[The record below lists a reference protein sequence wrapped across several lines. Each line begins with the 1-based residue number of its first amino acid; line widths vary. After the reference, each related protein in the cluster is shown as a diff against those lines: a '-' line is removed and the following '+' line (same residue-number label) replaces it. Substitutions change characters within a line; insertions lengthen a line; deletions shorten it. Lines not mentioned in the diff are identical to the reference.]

1 MNINIIFTI
10 GAKNCV
16 YPCADDNGQE
26 LEQGQYRGT
35 IGGNA
40 YEEHGIPQWKYMNG
54 ACVERTQQEIDED
67 IADLP
72 IPEPTEIDQMQ
83 ADIDYLTMENEYL
96 DEVTEQQQADI
107 DYCLMLL
114 DEE

>member
-1 MNINIIFTI
+1 MNINVIFTI

-16 YPCADDNGQE
+16 YPVADDVGQE
-26 LEQGQYRGT
+26 LENGQYRGS

-40 YEEHGIPQWKYMNG
+40 YEDHGIPRWKYIG
-54 ACVERTQQEIDED
+54 GSVVARSQQEIADD

-72 IPEPTEIDQMQ
+72 IPEPTEMDQMQ

-96 DEVTEQQQADI
+96 EEVTEQQQADI
-107 DYCLMLL
+107 DFCLMLL